1 MQGCVCVRRLASKFL
16 QKFKLVMLMNDCVVL
31 GIDIAKLKFDACLVL
46 PGQGSRRKVFSND
59 AAGFAELR
67 VWVRDQSAVGPDV
80 AVEATGSYW
89 IELAEALHRIGWP
102 VFLLNPAYVKAHGQS
117 RGQRGKTDRIDAAL
131 IADFLQKH
139 RQDCEPWQP
148 LPAEL
153 EELRELM
160 RLYNDVRGVAAS
172 LGQRG
177 AGLRT
182 AAARALQQEVTQM
195 ADQFAKRILKAARE
209 HARRHVSLARP
220 VENLQTIKGVGEI
233 SALTFV
239 AELPRGRA
247 ARSVA
252 AWAGVTPRPYES
264 GASVRKRPK
273 LCKQGSD
280 YVRQSLYWPAVTALR
295 CNPVM
300 QEFARRLEKSGHNK
314 MQRVGAAM
322 HKLVRWA
329 SAIIHT
335 GQPFDPARVS

>member
-1 MQGCVCVRRLASKFL
+1 V
-16 QKFKLVMLMNDCVVL
+16 
-31 GIDIAKLKFDACLVL
+31 
-46 PGQGSRRKVFSND
+46 
-59 AAGFAELR
+59 
-67 VWVRDQSAVGPDV
+67 
-80 AVEATGSYW
+80 Y
-89 IELAEALHRIGWP
+89 
-102 VFLLNPAYVKAHGQS
+102 LLNPAYVKAHGQS

-131 IADFLQKH
+131 IADYLATH
-139 RQDCEPWQP
+139 RPDCEPWQP
-148 LPAEL
+148 LPSEL

-160 RLYNDVRGVAAS
+160 RLYNDVRGAAAS
-172 LGQRG
+172 LGQRR

-182 AAARALQQEVTQM
+182 SVARALQEQIAKTVK
-195 ADQFAKRILKAARE
+195 QFAQRILKAARE

-264 GASVRKRPK
+264 GTSVRKRPK

-329 SAIIHT
+329 SAIIHN
-335 GQPFDPARVS
+335 GQPFDPARTS